1 MYLYTMKFVRLF
13 FILFLFSTTLSAQTL
28 KPGFDA
34 LEFKQMLLI
43 SGRQG
48 DTPWVKVRIA
58 VPDEYKMVYRSAE
71 IGLDNRW
78 DFWEAPG
85 KSSVI
90 SVRGTTSETTS
101 WLANFY
107 AAMIPAKGALKI
119 KNDYTFNYQFAA
131 DSNALVH
138 TGWTIGLAFLWPDI
152 KEKMMDRYNKGQKE
166 FIVMGHSQG
175 GGIAFLLHS
184 HLYYL
189 QQKGELPADMVFK
202 TYCSAAP
209 KPGNLYY
216 AYDFDFITRNGI
228 AFRVVNTSDWVPE
241 MPISIQTLN
250 DLNKVNP
257 FADVKPQLKKMKPL
271 QRMVLK
277 HVYKD
282 MTGSVNKA
290 NKTLRKYLDKT
301 AYKYVKKNL
310 VEFDKPNGS
319 TSQNYTVAGH
329 PVILAKTPGYD
340 SFSSK
345 LPQHSF
351 THHFMEAYLYLLEE
365 NYIKVKN

>member
-1 MYLYTMKFVRLF
+1 MRVFRLLAAV
-13 FILFLFSTTLSAQTL
+13 ILLSASLSAQTL

-34 LEFKQMLLI
+34 KEFKQMLLI

-71 IGLDNRW
+71 VGLDNRW
-78 DFWEAPG
+78 DLWEAPG
-85 KSSVI
+85 KPTVI
-90 SVRGTTSETTS
+90 SVRGTTSEQKS

-131 DSNALVH
+131 DDNALVH

-152 KEKMMDRYNKGQKE
+152 KQKMMDRYNKGQKE

-216 AYDFDFITRNGI
+216 AYDFDFITRNGM

-241 MPISIQTLN
+241 MPISIQTLG
-250 DLNKVNP
+250 DVNKVNP
-257 FADVKPQLKKMKPL
+257 FVDVKAQLKKMKL
-271 QRMVLK
+271 IQRIALK
-277 HVYKD
+277 HVYND
-282 MTGSVNKA
+282 MNGSA
-290 NKTLRKYLDKT
+290 NKTNKTFRKYFEKT
-301 AYKYVKKNL
+301 AYKFVKKTL
-310 VEFDKPNGS
+310 AEFPHPANANS
-319 TSQNYTVAGH
+319 LNYTVAGH
-329 PVILAKTPGYD
+329 PVILAKTAGYD
-340 SFSSK
+340 AFSSK
-345 LPQHSF
+345 LPQHAF
-351 THHFMEAYLYLLEE
+351 THHFMETYLYLLEE
-365 NYIKVKN
+365 NYLK

>member
-1 MYLYTMKFVRLF
+1 MKFPRLL
-13 FILFLFSTTLSAQTL
+13 FILFLLSSTLTAQTL

-34 LEFKQMLLI
+34 LEFRQMLLI

-48 DTPWVKVRIA
+48 DTPWVKVKIA
-58 VPDEYKMVYRSAE
+58 VPAEYTLSYRSAE

-78 DFWEAPG
+78 DLWEAPG
-85 KSSVI
+85 KPAVI
-90 SVRGTTSETTS
+90 SIRGTTSETTS

-107 AAMIPAKGALKI
+107 AAMIPAKGSLKI
-119 KNDYTFNYQFAA
+119 KNDYTFNYQFAN
-131 DSNALVH
+131 DDNALVH
-138 TGWTIGLAFLWPDI
+138 TGWTIGLAHLWPDI
-152 KEKMMDRYNKGQKE
+152 KDKMMDRYNKGQKE

-216 AYDFDFITRNGI
+216 AYDFDFITRNGM

-241 MPISIQTLN
+241 MPFSIQTL
-250 DLNKVNP
+250 DDVNKVSP
-257 FADVKPQLKKMKPL
+257 FADAKGQLKKMKPA
-271 QRMVLK
+271 QRLVVR
-277 HVYKD
+277 HVYND
-282 MTGSVNKA
+282 LSRSVKKA
-290 NKTLRKYLDKT
+290 NKKFRKYLDKT
-301 AYKYVKKNL
+301 AYKFVKKSL
-310 VEFDKPNGS
+310 AEFDKPNS
-319 TSQNYTVAGH
+319 ATSQNYTVAGH
-329 PVILAKTPGYD
+329 AIILAKTPFYD
-340 SFSSK
+340 DFCK
-345 LPQHSF
+345 NLPQHAF
-351 THHFMEAYLYLLEE
+351 THHFMEAYIYLLNE